1 MKRLFDIIFSSLGLL
16 FLGPLLVV
24 VAFIIKLDSPGP
36 VLFLQE
42 RIGKN
47 FRPFSIYKFRSM
59 SVDAPQKGPSITV
72 GGDKRVTRVGKFLRR
87 YKIDELPQLINV
99 LKGEMSFVGPRP
111 EVRKYVELFR
121 KDYEKLLTI
130 RPGITDPASI
140 HFSDEENVLSS
151 SVNWEETY
159 MTKIL
164 PEKIRLA
171 EAYVDNHTILTDI
184 RLIVQTFF
192 KI

>member
-99 LKGEMSFVGPRP
+99 LRGEMSFVGPRP

-130 RPGITDPASI
+130 RPGITVPASI

>member
-99 LKGEMSFVGPRP
+99 LRGEMSFVGPRP